1 MNNAIESIDNRLDQM
16 EEDFMSLKTGVL
28 KQPI

>member
-16 EEDFMSLKTGVL
+16 EEDFMRLKTGGL
-28 KQPI
+28 KQPS